1 MKKKIINAKV
11 VLSDRVLDGGCVVF
25 EDGIITYVG
34 EADQPADE
42 VFDASGNYLLAG
54 FVDIH
59 CHGGGGY
66 DFMDASPDEMRK
78 ISEFHLSH
86 GTTTLVATTLT
97 DTWESIEHSLD
108 NFAALGEDRLT
119 LHGVHLEGPWFSPKQ
134 CGAQSTDQM
143 EKPSGEKLKAL
154 KSKYPFIERISLAP
168 EIDEKFDTGRVAVE
182 LGMIAAIGH
191 TDADF
196 DTTVEAADNGYTL
209 VTHLYSGMRGVV
221 RKNAYRE
228 AGCVEGSLFDDRL
241 TVETIADGKHLP
253 AGILKLV
260 YKCKGADRICLVT
273 DSTRGAGSK
282 DGETMMLG
290 KLVGGTL
297 AIIEDGV
304 AKLPD
309 RQSFA
314 GSIATTDRLFRT
326 VRSLVGVSL
335 PEISRMISATPAR
348 VMGYSDRGRIEVGL
362 RADLVIMDKDFNIN
376 KIYLKGETK

>member
-1 MKKKIINAKV
+1 MIKKIINASV
-11 VLSDRVLDGGCVVF
+11 VLTDKVLEGGTVVF

-34 EADQPADE
+34 CEDRPADE
-42 VFDASGNYLLAG
+42 VYDAEGKYVLAG

-66 DFMDASPDEMRK
+66 DFMDATPDEMRK
-78 ISEFHLSH
+78 ISAFHLSH

-97 DTWESIEHSLD
+97 DTWDSIEYCLD
-108 NFAALGEDRLT
+108 NFSKLGDDRLT
-119 LHGVHLEGPWFSPKQ
+119 LHGVHLEGPWFSPLQ
-134 CGAQSTDQM
+134 CGAQSVDQM
-143 EKPSGEKLKAL
+143 EKPSGERLKELKAE
-154 KSKYPFIERISLAP
+154 YPFIERVSMAP
-168 EIDEKFDTGRVAVE
+168 EIDEKFDTGRTAVE
-182 LGMIAAIGH
+182 LGMVAAIGH
-191 TDADF
+191 TDANF
-196 DTTVEAADNGYTL
+196 DTTVAAADNGYTL

-228 AGCVEGSLFDDRL
+228 AGCVEGSLYDDRL

-253 AGILKLV
+253 AGLLKLI
-260 YKCKGADRICLVT
+260 YKCKGADKICLVT
-273 DSTRGAGSK
+273 DSTRGAGYS
-282 DGETMMLG
+282 DGDTMMLG

-326 VRSLVGVSL
+326 VKDLVGL
-335 PEISRMISATPAR
+335 PVYEISRMISDTPSR
-348 VMGYSDRGRIEVGL
+348 VMGYTDRGRIEVGL
-362 RADLVIMDKDFNIN
+362 RADLVIMDKDFNTD